1 MTERDYTH
9 DTVGLVMKEVN
20 MLFTHDTE
28 RSLNVAAALVNT
40 EQPDADEL
48 DDVQGLDR
56 FVTAWGLTGMRRSDS
71 TELDQVRAL
80 RPRLRALWHADEE
93 GVVAAVNGMLREARA
108 LPQLVTHDDFG
119 YHLHATPADVPLA
132 DRIMAEAAMAVA
144 DVVRSGELERLRVC
158 EAPDCDDVVV
168 DVSKNR
174 SRRYCGASC
183 SNRVNVAAFRARRA
197 GA

>member
-1 MTERDYTH
+1 
-9 DTVGLVMKEVN
+9 MKGVKV
-20 MLFTHDTE
+20 LFTHDTE
-28 RSLNVAAALVNT
+28 QSLTVAAALVNT

-48 DDVQGLDR
+48 EDVPALDR
-56 FVTAWGLTGMRRSDS
+56 FVTAWGLSGVRRGDS
-71 TELDQVRAL
+71 AELDQVRAL
-80 RPRLRALWHADEE
+80 RPRLRALWHTDEE
-93 GVVAAVNGMLREARA
+93 GVVAAVNGMLREAGA
-108 LPQLVTHDDFG
+108 LPQLVTHDGFG

-132 DRIMAEAAMAVA
+132 DRIMAAAAMAVA

-158 EAPDCDDVVV
+158 DAPDCDDVVV

-174 SRRYCGASC
+174 SRRDCGATC

>member
-48 DDVQGLDR
+48 DDVHALDR

-108 LPQLVTHDDFG
+108 LPQLVTHDDVR
-119 YHLHATPADVPLA
+119 LPPARHAGRRAAGRPHHGRGRDGGRRRRPL
-132 DRIMAEAAMAVA
+132 
-144 DVVRSGELERLRVC
+144 
-158 EAPDCDDVVV
+158 
-168 DVSKNR
+168 
-174 SRRYCGASC
+174 
-183 SNRVNVAAFRARRA
+183 RRA
-197 GA
+197 GAAARV